1 VPFTAATPGAV
12 LIKQMQEMPV
22 PLRKLR
28 RELPPAVERA
38 VMQALEKEPQKR
50 QNNMG
55 EVVEQLRKAE
65 EQLRGKAGTRAKEP
79 GLGWDRIGQAF
90 RRQDEKRAER
100 FEPPPEPL
108 PIEPSNARTIL
119 ETAGPQWAPTQ
130 AISFDDFD
138 QPKPRVSTYRRS
150 MIMLGLLA
158 LAGVLGTVYYL
169 KSGPFFISESLTPTV
184 TSISPPSPELVS
196 LFVTS
201 DRRNLAPKERMTL
214 TATGK
219 FSDGSEQPISSGLK
233 WHSSNSSVITIN
245 SEGQA
250 EAQNEGIAE
259 LSAEL
264 KEQVS
269 PPVTLV
275 VKTEKP
281 TTPTPAPAP
290 MPSLR
295 SLVVISVKRELQ
307 ANERMV
313 LRAKGQYSDGKESDI
328 NDGVLWQSSD
338 ERIASI
344 DSRGRVTAHR
354 SGQVKLNAS
363 YEGVASPAISL
374 IVKDPTS
381 FEPELPA
388 EPRQKLQTEKPR
400 PDIRENLRTAT
411 IFWEQGKYS
420 EAMIEL
426 EHALSL
432 APESKEARSLRI
444 RVMKAWEAEKELNSK
459 KP

>member
-1 VPFTAATPGAV
+1 
-12 LIKQMQEMPV
+12 MP
-22 PLRKLR
+22 
-28 RELPPAVERA
+28 
-38 VMQALEKEPQKR
+38 
-50 QNNMG
+50 
-55 EVVEQLRKAE
+55 
-65 EQLRGKAGTRAKEP
+65 
-79 GLGWDRIGQAF
+79 
-90 RRQDEKRAER
+90 
-100 FEPPPEPL
+100 
-108 PIEPSNARTIL
+108 
-119 ETAGPQWAPTQ
+119 
-130 AISFDDFD
+130 
-138 QPKPRVSTYRRS
+138 
-150 MIMLGLLA
+150 
-158 LAGVLGTVYYL
+158 
-169 KSGPFFISESLTPTV
+169 
-184 TSISPPSPELVS
+184 
-196 LFVTS
+196 
-201 DRRNLAPKERMTL
+201 L
-214 TATGK
+214 TAIGK
-219 FSDGSEQPISSGLK
+219 FSDGTEQPISSGLK

-250 EAQNEGIAE
+250 EAQNEGTAE
-259 LSAEL
+259 LSAEI

-275 VKTEKP
+275 VKTEQP
-281 TTPTPAPAP
+281 TTPTQAPAP

-313 LRAKGQYSDGKESDI
+313 LRAKGQYSDGKEIDI
-328 NDGVLWQSSD
+328 NDGVHWQSSD

-374 IVKDPTS
+374 IVKDPKS
-381 FEPELPA
+381 FEPELSA
-388 EPRQKLQTEKPR
+388 EPREKPQTEKSR